1 MTEILIKYADKAWQV
16 ASLVLAPPLL
26 GLAAGRYLD
35 QRLGVEYF
43 TVTLLVL
50 GILSGL
56 WALIKMIRK
65 TTENLI
71 E

>member
-1 MTEILIKYADKAWQV
+1 MFIKYADKAWEI
-16 ASLVLAPPLL
+16 ASAVLAPPLL
-26 GLAAGRYLD
+26 GLAAGHFLD
-35 QRLGVEYF
+35 QRLGTEYF
-43 TVTLLVL
+43 TVGLLVL

-56 WALIKMIRK
+56 WALVKIIRK